1 MKQILIKKGIPE
13 IFDVPSPSI
22 EAGHIIV
29 QSSFSCISIGT
40 EIQGMKLNSVPLWKR
55 AINDPKKAIDFIK
68 KSSSNG
74 ISKTINLIEDK
85 VSNPTAIGY
94 SSSGIVID
102 VGDDINDINIGDR
115 VACAGSQGSFHAEQI
130 KISRNLA
137 VKIPSNVSFE
147 DSATISL
154 GAISL
159 QGVRRLNPTIGE
171 SVTVIGL
178 GVLGQITIQILKACG
193 CKVIAID
200 LDENRLALAKEL
212 GADKVLNPA
221 NDDDLSKIK
230 LMTDGYG
237 VDAVIVTASSTS
249 DEVISSAFNMCRK
262 KAKVI
267 LVGDVGLNL
276 KRSDFYAKELDFLI
290 SSSYGP
296 GRYDDSYEEKN
307 IDYPLPYVRWTE
319 NRNMAEFLNLISEDK
334 ININSLIS
342 ATYKIDNA
350 KEAYDDIQNKSPK
363 PLLVLIKYDQ
373 AVKKIDK
380 IVINNQKKPNS
391 DEKIN
396 LSIAGTGSF
405 AKGVHLPNI
414 SLLNNTFHI
423 NGIMSRSAHNAN
435 SVMKQY
441 GASFCSTDYN
451 EILIDKNT
459 DSVLISTRHDSHLE
473 MTINALKA
481 GKNVLVEKPLSLNKE
496 GLDQIKDFYKKD
508 PDIEKPIL
516 MVGYNRRFAPFITK
530 IKEII
535 LNTNQPCIINYEMNA
550 GYVQKDSWIHGKEG
564 GGRNIGEA
572 CHIYDLFNYLM
583 GCEYESLNVKYIN
596 SENNYYY
603 SSDNFHVSINYENGS
618 VANLTYTSMGSPSSQ
633 KETMKIFTEGQT
645 IVMNDYSELI
655 IYEKSTKIY
664 KTNQNKGHKE
674 ELIAFANGIKSN
686 QWPID
691 LWDLI
696 QSSEISFIIEKL
708 LSKKNN

>member
-1 MKQILIKKGIPE
+1 MKKKKKKKGIPE

>member
-1 MKQILIKKGIPE
+1 
-13 IFDVPSPSI
+13 
-22 EAGHIIV
+22 
-29 QSSFSCISIGT
+29 
-40 EIQGMKLNSVPLWKR
+40 
-55 AINDPKKAIDFIK
+55 
-68 KSSSNG
+68 
-74 ISKTINLIEDK
+74 
-85 VSNPTAIGY
+85 
-94 SSSGIVID
+94 
-102 VGDDINDINIGDR
+102 
-115 VACAGSQGSFHAEQI
+115 
-130 KISRNLA
+130 
-137 VKIPSNVSFE
+137 
-147 DSATISL
+147 
-154 GAISL
+154 
-159 QGVRRLNPTIGE
+159 
-171 SVTVIGL
+171 
-178 GVLGQITIQILKACG
+178 
-193 CKVIAID
+193 
-200 LDENRLALAKEL
+200 
-212 GADKVLNPA
+212 
-221 NDDDLSKIK
+221 
-230 LMTDGYG
+230 
-237 VDAVIVTASSTS
+237 
-249 DEVISSAFNMCRK
+249 
-262 KAKVI
+262 
-267 LVGDVGLNL
+267 
-276 KRSDFYAKELDFLI
+276 
-290 SSSYGP
+290 
-296 GRYDDSYEEKN
+296 
-307 IDYPLPYVRWTE
+307 
-319 NRNMAEFLNLISEDK
+319 
-334 ININSLIS
+334 
-342 ATYKIDNA
+342 
-350 KEAYDDIQNKSPK
+350 
-363 PLLVLIKYDQ
+363 
-373 AVKKIDK
+373 
-380 IVINNQKKPNS
+380 
-391 DEKIN
+391 
-396 LSIAGTGSF
+396 
-405 AKGVHLPNI
+405 
-414 SLLNNTFHI
+414 
-423 NGIMSRSAHNAN
+423 MSRSAHNAN

>member
-55 AINDPKKAIDFIK
+55 AINDPKKAVDFIK

-85 VSNPTAIGY
+85 ISNPTAIGY

-102 VGDDINDINIGDR
+102 VGDDIDDINIGDR

-221 NDDDLSKIK
+221 NDDDISKIK

-237 VDAVIVTASSTS
+237 VDAVIITASSTS

-307 IDYPLPYVRWTE
+307 IDYPLPYVRWTQ

-350 KEAYDDIQNKSPK
+350 KEAYNDIQNKSPK

-380 IVINNQKKPNS
+380 IVINNQKKLNS
-391 DEKIN
+391 VEKIN

-508 PDIEKPIL
+508 SDIDKPIL
-516 MVGYNRRFAPFITK
+516 MVGYNRRFAPHITK

-535 LNTNQPCIINYEMNA
+535 LKTNQPCIINYEMNA

-603 SSDNFHVSINYENGS
+603 SSDNFHVSINYQNGS

-645 IVMNDYSELI
+645 IVMNDYNELI
-655 IYEKSTKIY
+655 LYEKSTKIY

-686 QWPID
+686 EWPIA
-691 LWDLI
+691 LWDLL
-696 QSSEISFIIEKL
+696 QSSEISFKIEQL
-708 LSKKNN
+708 LAKKNS